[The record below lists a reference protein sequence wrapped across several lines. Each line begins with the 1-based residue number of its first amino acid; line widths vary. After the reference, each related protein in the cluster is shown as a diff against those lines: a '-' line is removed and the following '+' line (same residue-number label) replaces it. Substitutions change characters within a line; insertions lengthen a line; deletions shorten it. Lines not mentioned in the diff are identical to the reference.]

1 MSKKEKKGLEE
12 LENLKAT
19 QKETEGNETLY
30 FFLGIVLLGA
40 GLFMLSKRVMVH
52 SSWYI
57 WRFGGF
63 DLSSGTVTIPLIIGI
78 IWYFFNSKS
87 IIPKI
92 IITLS
97 VIFIVLSI
105 IMGIRINFVTTSLFD
120 YILIF
125 GMAAA
130 GAGLLLKSV
139 FKKK

>member
-1 MSKKEKKGLEE
+1 MLKKEDSKSEKL
-12 LENLKAT
+12 NLLY
-19 QKETEGNETLY
+19 KEEGNDALY
-30 FFLGIVLLGA
+30 FFLGIILLAA

-57 WRFGGF
+57 WSFGGF

-87 IIPKI
+87 VIPKV
-92 IITLS
+92 IITIS
-97 VIFIVLSI
+97 VIFLILSI

-130 GAGLLLKSV
+130 GAGLLLKSM